1 MASEINQAI
10 SPPMDSTQYKSMA
23 GCKISRNSIQPENRV
38 DLALT
43 SGATSDLYFAINA
56 RPNSFINGMNTY
68 MSFTYNLTG
77 SAAAAGCTAALAN
90 GSGSS
95 FIKTFEVLAGST
107 SLELINS
114 YNVIGAIVD
123 DFQAADRSK
132 TMGTILTDK
141 DNFSIK
147 TGKARMLDV
156 PDANERRV
164 CIPFLS
170 ATIGTLAE
178 KYLPIGKDIGLRV
191 RMTMEDPNICLVA
204 TDAAAVAVGI
214 LGYTLKDITI
224 EVEYIEVPPQIYN
237 GIAAESGNVFK
248 ICGTGISSYSTTV
261 TAGNQAQSLLIPAR
275 YSSVRN
281 FFTCVRRQSYTA
293 VDAKWCNSVGAR
305 TRDNI
310 TSFVY
315 RISGINYPQ
324 LPVSVD
330 AFTGAEVFTELCK
343 AWSAHASLD
352 LNCVFDSTRFVD
364 SDVAPAAIR
373 VVNRPFSQTQ
383 GSFLMG
389 VSFEEAG
396 FSSSQ
401 MSGICTTSGNV
412 FLDLTYSAGC
422 QTTIIDT
429 FCFYDNIVEIN
440 HLTGEVSVS
449 R

>member
-1 MASEINQAI
+1 MASEMNHAI
-10 SPPMDSTQYKSMA
+10 SPPMDVTQYKNMA
-23 GCKISRNSIQPENRV
+23 GCKISRCSIQPENRV

-43 SGATSDLYFAINA
+43 GGNTSDLYFAVNA
-56 RPNSFINGMNTY
+56 RPNSFVNGMNTY

-77 SAAAAGCTAALAN
+77 STPSVGCYAGLAN
-90 GSGSS
+90 GAGSS
-95 FIKTFEVLAGST
+95 FIKTLEVLAGST
-107 SLELINS
+107 SLELVNS
-114 YNVIGAIVD
+114 YNVIGSIVD
-123 DFQAADRSK
+123 DFQSAEHSK
-132 TMGTILTDK
+132 TMGSILN
-141 DNFSIK
+141 DNDIANIK
-147 TGKARMLDV
+147 VGRPRPLDY
-156 PDANERRV
+156 PDNTERRI
-164 CIPFLS
+164 CIPLLS
-170 ATIGTLAE
+170 CTIGTLAE
-178 KYLPIGKDIGLRV
+178 KYLPMGKDIGLRV

-204 TDAAAVAVGI
+204 TDAAAVSVGT
-214 LGYTLKDITI
+214 LGYTLKDITL

-261 TAGNQAQSLLIPAR
+261 SAGNQAQSLLIPAR

-281 FFTCVRRQSYTA
+281 FFTSVRRQDYSGA
-293 VDAKWCNSVGAR
+293 NAKWCNSVGAR

-310 TSFVY
+310 TSYVY
-315 RISGINYPQ
+315 RIAGINYPQ
-324 LPVSVD
+324 LPVNVD
-330 AFTGAEVFTELCK
+330 AFTGAEVFTELSK

-352 LNCVFDSTRFVD
+352 LNCVFNCDQFVE
-364 SDVAPAAIR
+364 SGSGAVIKVAPA
-373 VVNRPFSQTQ
+373 RPLSQVY

-389 VSFEEAG
+389 ITFEESG

-422 QTTIIDT
+422 QSTIFDT
-429 FCFYDNIVEIN
+429 FCFYDNIIEIN